1 MKVVISRR
9 YRSNE
14 TTGKLIVFDQ
24 DIKVMELV
32 TLELPD
38 LGNQRFHS
46 CIPEG
51 TYTIEKVTNS
61 HGNCF
66 SVKDVPGR
74 DGVLIH
80 IGNYAAGK
88 KVDTEGCILPGLAF
102 IDLNMDGNLDVSEST
117 VAVFKLYHVLPDKS
131 QLIII

>member
-1 MKVVISRR
+1 MKTVISRK
-9 YRSNE
+9 YRPNE

-24 DIKVMELV
+24 DIKVMELC

-51 TYTIEKVTNS
+51 IYQIEKVTNS

-80 IGNYAAGK
+80 IGNYASGK
-88 KVDTEGCILPGLAF
+88 KVDTEGCILPGLSF
-102 IDLNMDGNLDVSEST
+102 VDLNMDGNLDVSEST
-117 VAVFKLYHVLPDKS
+117 VAMFKLYHILPDVS
-131 QLIII
+131 TLIII